1 MQKRMHHSDEEAR
14 AKYRA
19 SFEPGS
25 FETLFAGE
33 VAADLLQLHRG

>member
-1 MQKRMHHSDEEAR
+1 MQRRMQHSNEDAR
-14 AKYRA
+14 ARYRA

-33 VAADLLQLHRG
+33 VTADLLLLRPG

>member
-1 MQKRMHHSDEEAR
+1 MQSRMHHSNDEAR
-14 AKYRA
+14 NKYRS

-33 VAADLLQLHRG
+33 VAADLLQLRRG

>member
-1 MQKRMHHSDEEAR
+1 MQTRMHHSDEEAR
-14 AKYRA
+14 AKYRS

-33 VAADLLQLHRG
+33 VTADLLQLRRP